1 MPEGKSA
8 ERPVLAEDQIERNV
22 AAIGALLQR
31 LLGQGSEAT
40 QQALIV
46 NNLDWF
52 GDMPLLTFLRK
63 VRCCRQVG
71 Q

>member
-1 MPEGKSA
+1 M
-8 ERPVLAEDQIERNV
+8 LAEDQIERNV

-52 GDMPLLTFLRK
+52 GDMPLLTFLRQ
-63 VRCCRQVG
+63 VRRCWH
-71 Q
+71 